1 MFALYLMPSFYLID
15 YSTLNANLAHIQ
27 HSYLTSITGN
37 EKFDESNLSQQ
48 YGQAIAKQ
56 FALPAAITG
65 LFRSPCECQNG
76 VCGCCTGMLFSA
88 LRQLGCMNIT
98 YHPEDF
104 SFEFKMLMNNA
115 VLYKNRMSGRNPPPV
130 CARIPRLSFIR
141 MCASFYDLK
150 FAGRNMHICMEMS
163 AFFRENEVFT
173 RYVALSLLYFFI
185 VFKSNFFL
193 IFSLQMVHFV
203 CRTDHSIVCV
213 SETKVLKSFDRMEM
227 TMCSKS
233 PAPMPK

>member
-1 MFALYLMPSFYLID
+1 MGMMFASSLYRYFTLELAPSTHTPFW
-15 YSTLNANLAHIQ
+15 NHEK
-27 HSYLTSITGN
+27 ITGN

-76 VCGCCTGMLFSA
+76 ICGCCTGMLFSA
-88 LRQLGCMNIT
+88 LRQLGCLNIT

-150 FAGRNMHICMEMS
+150 FVGRNMHVCMEMS
-163 AFFRENEVFT
+163 AFFRENEVFN
-173 RYVALSLLYFFI
+173 RYVPSAKSAHSLLYL
-185 VFKSNFFL
+185 KSN
-193 IFSLQMVHFV
+193 
-203 CRTDHSIVCV
+203 
-213 SETKVLKSFDRMEM
+213 
-227 TMCSKS
+227 
-233 PAPMPK
+233 